1 MTRQIKF
8 AIAGAITC
16 FTILFSSSS
25 LKLNCLPACAETS
38 APISRKD
45 ELTDAQLPGGV
56 IVGDVL
62 RRVQEE
68 LDGRRLT
75 DASQR
80 QLEELAGKYPT
91 NYKLHLYLGLVFD
104 EIGLPDQAVA
114 EYELADKLGPNDPRA
129 TAGLMN
135 HILAKHDSQG
145 ATELLEKSLKRFP
158 NSPEILYFM
167 GKNFKENKHWYAAE
181 RILKQAY
188 ESGYKIKHL
197 AAELGELYE
206 STNPPR
212 AIQLAD
218 EELAQ
223 NPNFAL
229 ALRVKANALMN
240 QGKFEQAIA
249 PLQNL
254 YDQSPS
260 YGRSAEDLLRCLYW
274 SGKYK
279 EAIQPAFYFVRKEA
293 QYIGGPLVSAEVLS
307 NMVKTMSTSFIKEQ
321 LSQFYARLA
330 KDKLTVKPAFHF
342 YLADMFY
349 KGNRPR
355 LAKAEVVKFLAEDP
369 KSLEGVYLL
378 GKLEENY
385 AHNYSEALHYYEL
398 AHALSPYNL
407 EINGAY
413 TRMIEKQSFKS
424 SDWARSFRDWL
435 NKIFAPSID

>member
-16 FTILFSSSS
+16 FTIVSSS
-25 LKLNCLPACAETS
+25 LKLDCFSACAETS
-38 APISRKD
+38 SPTFRKD
-45 ELTDAQLPGGV
+45 ELTDAQLPGGM

-75 DASQR
+75 EASQR
-80 QLEELAGKYPT
+80 QLEELAEKYPT

-114 EYELADKLGPNDPRA
+114 QYELADKLGPKDPRA

-135 HILAKHDSQG
+135 HILAKHDTRG

-158 NSPEILYFM
+158 DSPEILYFM
-167 GKNFKENKHWYAAE
+167 GMNFKENKHWYAAE

-188 ESGYKIKHL
+188 ESGSKIKHL
-197 AAELGELYE
+197 AAELAELYE
-206 STNPPR
+206 ATNPPK
-212 AIQLAD
+212 AIKLAD

-223 NPNFAL
+223 YPNFPL

-240 QGKFEQAIA
+240 QGKFEQAIV

-254 YDQSPS
+254 YDQAPS
-260 YGRSAEDLLRCLYW
+260 YGQSAEDLLRCRYW
-274 SGKYK
+274 SGQYK
-279 EAIQPAFYFVRKEA
+279 EAIQPAFYFLRKEA
-293 QYIGGPLVSAEVLS
+293 QYIGGPLVSSEVLS
-307 NMVKTMSTSFIKEQ
+307 KLVKTMSTSFIEEQ
-321 LSQFYARLA
+321 LNRFYAGLL
-330 KDKLTVKPAFHF
+330 KDKLTVKPAFHY

-385 AHNYSEALHYYEL
+385 AHNYSQALHYYEL
-398 AHALSPYNL
+398 AHALSPYNV

-413 TRMIEKQSFKS
+413 TRMIERQSFQT

-435 NKIFAPSID
+435 NKIFSPSID